1 MLTLRLQ
8 SRGKN
13 LCFSARVPWFAN
25 LNICI
30 LLKNVV
36 SLYYKVWAAS
46 QGSLF
51 LLLSAWKSVY
61 ISLEEEFACFKVGKI
76 CSKEGFYRTNL
87 CEFFAITGRCFY
99 HFWRDCFNKLGILY
113 FWYLSILKKLQK
125 GRFWQNLAKKIV
137 SWQLF
142 PTILEIINNHVEPTD
157 FILKKLNSRGIAGE
171 FFVIPKVSV

>member
-1 MLTLRLQ
+1 MIIFNLLLKIPLPKLLTLRLQ

-30 LLKNVV
+30 LLENVV
-36 SLYYKVWAAS
+36 SLYYKVWATS

-61 ISLEEEFACFKVGKI
+61 ISFEEEFACFKVGKI

-99 HFWRDCFNKLGILY
+99 HFWGDCFNKLGILY
-113 FWYLSILKKLQK
+113 FLIFINSKKFTKGSFLTKSCQK
-125 GRFWQNLAKKIV
+125 NCFLTAI
-137 SWQLF
+137 
-142 PTILEIINNHVEPTD
+142 PNHPW
-157 FILKKLNSRGIAGE
+157 NH
-171 FFVIPKVSV
+171 